1 MAGSHTSDRDAVT
14 PGRPSAGAPGE
25 PVIVFDHVSRVF
37 GGKKGA
43 GVKAVDDVSLAVNRG
58 EVFGVIG
65 FSGAGK
71 STLIRMINGLEKPTS
86 GTVTVLGQQVSHL
99 SEAKLR
105 PLRTRIG
112 MVFQQF
118 NLLTSRTVAGNI
130 EFALD
135 TAGWPRSKRRARVAE
150 LLEFVGLADKAKHYP
165 EQLSGGQKQRVG
177 IARALAAEPEILLA
191 DEATSALDPSTT
203 HEVLSV
209 LRRVNEELGVTIVA
223 ITHEM
228 EVVRSIAQQVSVLA
242 AGHLVESGSARQVF
256 THPQSET
263 TQRFLATIIG
273 QHPSGEE
280 QARLQSENPHARL
293 VDVSSVASHSFG
305 DALARISRTGASFQI
320 VHGGVIEVHDGSLG
334 NYTVALS
341 GPAQAVEQAA
351 RILDEV
357 SNSAAPTTSATV
369 PTPTEE
375 AH

>member
-1 MAGSHTSDRDAVT
+1 MAGSHTPEQGQAR
-14 PGRPSAGAPGE
+14 PGRPVEGTPGE

-37 GGKKGA
+37 DGRDGA
-43 GVKAVDDVSLAVNRG
+43 VKAVDDVSLTVNRG

-86 GTVTVLGQQVSHL
+86 GTVTVLGEQVSHL

-118 NLLTSRTVAGNI
+118 NLMHSRTVAGNVNY
-130 EFALD
+130 ALA
-135 TAGWPRSKRRARVAE
+135 TAGWPSGQRKARVAE
-150 LLEFVGLADKAKHYP
+150 LLDFVGLSAKAKQYP

-203 HEVLSV
+203 SEVLSV

-228 EVVRSIAQQVSVLA
+228 EVIRSIADRVAVMDT
-242 AGHLVESGSARQVF
+242 GRVVESGRVYDLFSNPKHSDEAASFVTTALKDRPNAEEIARIRER
-256 THPQSET
+256 TD
-263 TQRFLATIIG
+263 G
-273 QHPSGEE
+273 
-280 QARLQSENPHARL
+280 RL
-293 VDVSSVASHSFG
+293 VMVSLKDAAAVSAVLGSAGAHGVSFE
-305 DALARISRTGASFQI
+305 I
-320 VHGGVIEVHDGSLG
+320 VHGGMSATKDSSYGVLTVSLTG
-334 NYTVALS
+334 EPT
-341 GPAQAVEQAA
+341 AVEGFVRELATAGAVQ
-351 RILDEV
+351 EV
-357 SNSAAPTTSATV
+357 GNR
-369 PTPTEE
+369 
-375 AH
+375 

>member
-14 PGRPSAGAPGE
+14 PGRPSEGAPGE
-25 PVIVFDHVSRVF
+25 PVIVFDHVSRVYAA
-37 GGKKGA
+37 KKGA

-228 EVVRSIAQQVSVLA
+228 EVIRSIADRVAVMDT
-242 AGHLVESGSARQVF
+242 GRVVESGKVYDLFSRPAHSADAASFV
-256 THPQSET
+256 
-263 TQRFLATIIG
+263 ATALKDR
-273 QHPSGEE
+273 PNAEE
-280 QARLQSENPHARL
+280 
-293 VDVSSVASHSFG
+293 V
-305 DALARISRTGASFQI
+305 ARIRARTEGRLIMVSLKDAAAVSAVLGTASTRGVSFEI
-320 VHGGVIEVHDGSLG
+320 AHGGMSATKDSAYGLL
-334 NYTVALS
+334 TVALT
-341 GPAQAVEQAA
+341 GEAAAVDAFVADLAGAGDVQ
-351 RILDEV
+351 EV
-357 SNSAAPTTSATV
+357 
-369 PTPTEE
+369 
-375 AH
+375 HQ